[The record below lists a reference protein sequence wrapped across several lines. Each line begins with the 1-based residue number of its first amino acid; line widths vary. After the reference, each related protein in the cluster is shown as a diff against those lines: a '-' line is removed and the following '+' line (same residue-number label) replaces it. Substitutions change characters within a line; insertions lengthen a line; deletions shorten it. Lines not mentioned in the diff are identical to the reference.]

1 MDGQSYLNEISMAN
15 RPAKKSKVGFL
26 KSKFFLV
33 GAIGVVGLLLIF
45 ILGLVLGGGKTGI
58 KEQAI
63 TLKLRLDNVAS
74 VVSTYQPDVKS
85 SILRSDS
92 ASLHSVLVN
101 TSDNLGA
108 YLEEKY
114 NFKKNKDAS
123 EKISNV
129 EDAHMEDLSNE
140 LFTAKIN
147 GLLDRTFTYKIIY
160 EISLILTMERKINS
174 ATSDSSLK
182 DIMNTSTQSLENL
195 YNAFN
200 EFSEAN

>member
-15 RPAKKSKVGFL
+15 RPAKKSKANFL

-33 GAIGVVGLLLIF
+33 GMIGAIGLLLIF
-45 ILGLVLGGGKTGI
+45 ILGMVLGGGKTGI
-58 KEQAI
+58 KEQSI
-63 TLKLRLDNVAS
+63 TLKLRLNNVAS

-85 SILRSDS
+85 SVLRSNS

-101 TSDNLGA
+101 TNESLGT

-114 NFKKNKDAS
+114 NFKRDKDAP
-123 EKISNV
+123 EKIANV

-147 GLLDRTFTYKIIY
+147 GLLDRTFTYKMIY

-174 ATSDSSLK
+174 ATSDSNLK
-182 DIMNTSTQSLENL
+182 SIMDTSIQSLENL